1 MDDLIEAKRDV
12 LRKLVTAYS
21 SMKDL
26 YYRGDMLRESAP
38 ECLWVMDQ
46 EIQRMR
52 KDLAGA

>member
-21 SMKDL
+21 SIRDL
-26 YYRGDMLRESAP
+26 YYRRDMLAESVP
-38 ECLWVMDQ
+38 ECQWALEK